1 MADTI
6 HTRALARAA
15 ETEGSTQ
22 ALAGVLHVPENTLM
36 RWMSGRAQMPLRAF
50 LRLVELLSQHEKKNG
65 GGGASASAGEPQGNG
80 KLTFAMGELYARCA
94 RCDGTDFL
102 PAVAGTPLRMTTE
115 LACVSCGE
123 RVVHGDLISQ
133 LARDAIQQ
141 SRAMTVART
150 KRQARIGTRTVK
162 PSA

>member
-65 GGGASASAGEPQGNG
+65 GEPQGNG

-102 PAVAGTPLRMTTE
+102 PATAGTPLRMTTE
-115 LACVSCGE
+115 LACASCGE

-150 KRQARIGTRTVK
+150 KRQARAGKGMIKRDLPG
-162 PSA
+162 